1 MASILNVDKI
11 RATGSTT
18 DGLNVNSSGQ
28 VTLPAIPFMRMTST
42 GNVSVTESNG
52 KGTVPFNN
60 IIDSRGITLNTTSY
74 LFQVPVTG
82 LYHFSGSVRWNR
94 AASYVWWTVDDSGG
108 TTVQNSALVLESNN
122 AGSFITSSG
131 SLVIPLTSG
140 TDYKVVFGDGGNNT
154 ANISAAQTF
163 MTIYLV
169 G

>member
-1 MASILNVDKI
+1 MASILNVNKI

-18 DGLNVNSSGQ
+18 DGLAVNSSGQ
-28 VTLPAIPFMRMTST
+28 VTLPAIPFMRMQVS
-42 GNVSVTESNG
+42 GNPSVTEVSG

-60 IIDSRGITLNTTSY
+60 IIDSRGITLDTSSY
-74 LFQVPVTG
+74 LIQVPVTG

-108 TTVQNSALVLESNN
+108 TTVQGSSLVLESNN

-131 SLVIPLTSG
+131 SLVIPLSSG

-154 ANISAAQTF
+154 STINGGQTF